1 MFQTNSNASSPT
13 SAHFAK
19 DSAISLVSSKDV
31 CEAKHEKIEDDVKM
45 YVIITTYLNYL
56 LLISFGHLRDLFGK
70 IFKSKEYA
78 HLKNNNGYSPLVN
91 DFSNFYI
98 RRLYRRIR
106 DCFNRPIAS
115 AAGRFLT
122 LKDRET
128 KDYCK
133 SFQFTGYGQNVLNL
147 SSYNYLGFAENTG
160 SCADYVQ
167 LNMQKGLGC
176 GGSRSDFNTKSH
188 QDLEKLVAEY
198 MGTDDAIV
206 ISMGYATN
214 STVIPALVGK
224 GCLIIS
230 DEFNHSSLVTGAR
243 LSGATI
249 KVFEHNDAD
258 NLALVLRDAISQ
270 GQPRTH
276 RPWRKILVIVEGLYS
291 MEGSIVNLKAIVQL
305 KKKFNFYLY
314 LDEAHSIG
322 ALGVSGRG
330 VCEHLGVNPKDVDI
344 LMGTFTKSFGAAG
357 GYIAGNKILTNFL
370 RKNSHGMVYAEAMP
384 LPVVHQ
390 VNAAF
395 SSILSKEGQYRINQL
410 HENSRYFYHSL
421 RNMGFV
427 ILGDVAS
434 PVIPLLLFNTS
445 KLP

>member
-1 MFQTNSNASSPT
+1 MKSQQ
-13 SAHFAK
+13 AK
-19 DSAISLVSSKDV
+19 DSAISLLSNKSYQEYK
-31 CEAKHEKIEDDVKM
+31 EKHEKIEDDVKM

-56 LLISFGHLRDLFGK
+56 LLIGFGHLRDLFGK
-70 IFKSKEYA
+70 IFKSEEYS
-78 HLKNNNGYSPLVN
+78 HLKNNQGYAPLVN

-128 KDYCK
+128 VDYCK
-133 SFQFTGYGQNVLNL
+133 TFQFTGLGQRVLNL
-147 SSYNYLGFAENTG
+147 SSYNYLGFAETEG
-160 SCADYVQ
+160 KCADFVRE
-167 LNMQKGLGC
+167 NMMKGLGAGC
-176 GGSRSDFNTKSH
+176 SRSDLNTKSH
-188 QDLEKLVAEY
+188 ADLEKLVADY
-198 MGTDDAIV
+198 MGTEDSIV
-206 ISMGYATN
+206 ISMGFATN

-224 GCLIIS
+224 GALIIS
-230 DEFNHSSLVTGAR
+230 DELNHSSLVTGAR

-249 KVFEHNDAD
+249 KVFEHN
-258 NLALVLRDAISQ
+258 NPSSLEEVLKDSISQ

-276 RPWRKILVIVEGLYS
+276 RPWRKILVVVEGLYS
-291 MEGSIVNLKAIVQL
+291 MEGSIVNLKEIVAL
-305 KKKFNFYLY
+305 KQKYKFYLY

-322 ALGVSGRG
+322 ALGPTGRG

-357 GYIAGNKILTNFL
+357 GYIAGSKLLTRFL
-370 RKNSHGMVYAEAMP
+370 RQNSHGMVYSESMP

-390 VNAAF
+390 VHSALY
-395 SSILSKEGQYRINQL
+395 SILSSEGQYRINQL
-410 HENSRYFYHSL
+410 HENSKYFYHSL
-421 RNMGFV
+421 KNMGFV
-427 ILGDVAS
+427 VLGEPAS